1 MRQSSA
7 ARPGSSHAHSLNR
20 STRARLRS
28 HAAIVAAWSLLLSPS
43 RPSLVTVRSVELS
56 AEESMSKQLRSGVP
70 YASRAAARTWEA
82 VPEQDTLHCPSTS
95 ERATENPRM
104 TASLRVGRPNVSTA
118 KSCTIFGGTQWLPS
132 VRAMSA
138 GPSSGGMAALTLSR
152 SRSSFRTRPSS
163 SSRGLDSRKV
173 RRCLLNA
180 AKPSG
185 VARR

>member
-1 MRQSSA
+1 
-7 ARPGSSHAHSLNR
+7 
-20 STRARLRS
+20 
-28 HAAIVAAWSLLLSPS
+28 
-43 RPSLVTVRSVELS
+43 
-56 AEESMSKQLRSGVP
+56 
-70 YASRAAARTWEA
+70 
-82 VPEQDTLHCPSTS
+82 
-95 ERATENPRM
+95 M
-104 TASLRVGRPNVSTA
+104 TAPLRVGRPNVSTA
-118 KSCTIFGGTQWLPS
+118 KSYTIFGGTQWLPS

-152 SRSSFRTRPSS
+152 SRSSFCTRPSS